1 MTCERL
7 LIAAALCLPG
17 TVLAQAPALGEKDF
31 LLALLDE
38 QTALATKTRL
48 NTDYVPGMMSVL
60 HGTDLELRGVRTVW
74 EALALVPG
82 VERAMESNGR
92 RRLLVRGVGNVW
104 GSGNVK
110 LLLNDVAMNT
120 AERGLAD
127 PLLNIPIEQVER
139 IEVVRGPGSAVHGEF
154 AYLGVINVITRR
166 EAPRLFAFGG
176 SNSTFG
182 GGAVAA
188 WSEGNSKFSASI
200 SGWQTDGSD
209 VRSGPDRLH
218 LTDPTHSHAPGL
230 SNEALEAGTGII
242 ALEGQDYSLLLQWS
256 EDALGD
262 HFGINEE
269 LPPRD
274 EQVVERN
281 RHQMVEG
288 RKALSMAPGFGAEL
302 FLGWQDATVRTNGM
316 YIEQKLNT
324 GGDSADIFKKSAY
337 KERRWY
343 GGTDLRWQ
351 ASERHNLFLG
361 LQFTSIEVRESETR
375 FNFSCD
381 VNGCIVTDAYE
392 VWDNVVQP
400 RQGKGRDIRSVSLQ
414 DEFRAT
420 EEFTLTTGLR
430 HDEYSDT
437 GVRTSPRIAG
447 VWRLD
452 DSRIV
457 KAQYAEAFR
466 PQTLYELDEDE
477 RYSTFGALR
486 PATVQTYELEYI
498 HKGMRWDSKLT
509 GFYSQLNDLI
519 TFVEDG
525 MLMGFANLDG
535 EARGLEWEHRQRISA
550 RLEVDGNLSYLDTRC
565 ADGKPLPGAPRWLAN
580 VGATYRL
587 PSGIV
592 WGVQLHHVGD
602 MARHPDDLR
611 TQLGGYTAVDM
622 TATLTRLAIAGATWS
637 IGVKN
642 VFDEDVRY
650 PSEGG
655 YPEDYPRAGREWW
668 TRLTYEF

>member
-1 MTCERL
+1 MTLERL

-17 TVLAQAPALGEKDF
+17 TALASAQGEKDD

-48 NTDYVPGMMSVL
+48 NTDYVPGIMSVL
-60 HGTDLELRGVRTVW
+60 HGADLERRGVRTVW

-82 VERAMESNGR
+82 IERAMEPNGR

-154 AYLGVINVITRR
+154 AYLGVVNVITRR
-166 EAPRLFAFGG
+166 DSPRVFGFGG
-176 SNSTFG
+176 SNMTIG

-188 WSEGNSKFSASI
+188 WSEGNTKVSASI
-200 SGWQTDGSD
+200 SGWQTDGAD
-209 VRSGPDRLH
+209 VRSGPDSLY

-242 ALEGQDYSLLLQWS
+242 ALEGKDYSLLLQWS

-262 HFGINEE
+262 HFGINQE

-288 RKALSMAPGFGAEL
+288 RKALAMAPRFGTEI

-316 YIEQKLNT
+316 YLGQKLNA

-337 KERRWY
+337 EERRWY
-343 GGTDLRWQ
+343 GGTDLRWH
-351 ASERHNLFLG
+351 ANEHHDFFLG
-361 LQFTSIEVRESETR
+361 LQFTAIDVRESETYL
-375 FNFSCD
+375 NLHSD
-381 VNGCIVTDAYE
+381 SYLSIDEYE
-392 VWDNVVQP
+392 LWPEEKLIQP
-400 RQGKGRDIRSVSLQ
+400 MQGTKRNITSVSLQ

-420 EEFTLTTGLR
+420 DAFTLTAGLR

-437 GVRTSPRIAG
+437 GARTSPRIAA
-447 VWRLD
+447 VWRLGD
-452 DSRIV
+452 GHII
-457 KAQYAEAFR
+457 KGQYAEAFR
-466 PQTLYELDEDE
+466 PQTLYELDAEKDKL
-477 RYSTFGALR
+477 TLGVLA
-486 PATVQTYELEYI
+486 PATVQTYELGYI
-498 HKGMRWDSKLT
+498 RKGMHWDSKLT
-509 GFYSQLNDLI
+509 AFYSKLNDLI
-519 TFVEDG
+519 TVVEEG
-525 MLMGFANLDG
+525 MTVGFANLDS
-535 EARGLEWEHRQRISA
+535 EAWGLEWEHRHRISA
-550 RLEVDGNLSYLDTRC
+550 RLEVDGNISYLDTRDT
-565 ADGKPLPGAPRWLAN
+565 DGNALPGAPQWLAN
-580 VGATYRL
+580 VGTTYRL
-587 PSGIV
+587 PSGII
-592 WGVQLHHVGD
+592 WGIQLHHVGD

-611 TQLGGYTAVDM
+611 PELGGYTAVDV
-622 TATLTRLAIAGATWS
+622 TATLTRLALAGATWS

-642 VFDEDVRY
+642 AFDEDVRY

>member
-1 MTCERL
+1 MTLERL

-17 TVLAQAPALGEKDF
+17 TALASAQGEKDD

-82 VERAMESNGR
+82 IERAMESNGR

-154 AYLGVINVITRR
+154 AYLGVVNVITRR
-166 EAPRLFAFGG
+166 EASRVFAFGG

-218 LTDPTHSHAPGL
+218 PTDPTHSHAPGL

-242 ALEGQDYSLLLQWS
+242 ALEGKDYSLLLQWS
-256 EDALGD
+256 EDGLGD
-262 HFGINEE
+262 HFGINEA

-274 EQVVERN
+274 EQVVELN

-302 FLGWQDATVRTNGM
+302 FLGWQDAMVRTNGM
-316 YIEQKLNT
+316 YIGQALSA

-337 KERRWY
+337 EERRWY

-351 ASERHNLFLG
+351 ASERHNILLG
-361 LQFTSIEVRESETR
+361 LKYTAIEVRESETR
-375 FNFSCD
+375 SNYRYD
-381 VNGCIVTDAYE
+381 PATEKPLAIDEYVPQD
-392 VWDNVVQP
+392 VVQP
-400 RQGKGRDIRSVSLQ
+400 GQGKDRDITSVSLQ

-420 EEFTLTTGLR
+420 KDFTLTAGLR

-437 GVRTSPRIAG
+437 GVHTSPRIAG

-452 DSRIV
+452 DNRII

-477 RYSTFGALR
+477 RYATFGALR
-486 PATVQTYELEYI
+486 PATVRTYELEYI
-498 HKGMRWDSKLT
+498 RKGMHWDSKLT
-509 GFYSQLNDLI
+509 AFYSKLNDLI
-519 TFVEDG
+519 TVVEEG
-525 MLMGFANLDG
+525 MTVGFANLDS
-535 EARGLEWEHRQRISA
+535 EAWGLEWEHRHRISA
-550 RLEVDGNLSYLDTRC
+550 RLEVDGNISYLDTRDT
-565 ADGKPLPGAPRWLAN
+565 DGNALPGAPQWLAN
-580 VGATYRL
+580 VGTTYRL

-592 WGVQLHHVGD
+592 WGIQLHHVGD

-611 TQLGGYTAVDM
+611 PELGGYTAVDV
-622 TATLTRLAIAGATWS
+622 TATLTRLALAGATWS

-642 VFDEDVRY
+642 AFDEDVRY